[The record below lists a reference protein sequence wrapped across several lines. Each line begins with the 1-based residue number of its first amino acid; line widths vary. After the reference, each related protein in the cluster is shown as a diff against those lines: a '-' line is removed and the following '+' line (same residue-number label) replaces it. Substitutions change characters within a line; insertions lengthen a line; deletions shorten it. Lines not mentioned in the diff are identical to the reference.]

1 MFITSGG
8 QKSRMVATELK
19 SRCWQSSFFPGGSRG
34 QLVFLASPA
43 SRGCLCP
50 LALPSSIFKVSN
62 GQLGLSYTA
71 PFLVLK
77 LLLTSS
83 PFKDACDHIGPFQI
97 IQDILL
103 ILRSTDKQP

>member
-1 MFITSGG
+1 MFLGLYT
-8 QKSRMVATELK
+8 
-19 SRCWQSSFFPGGSRG
+19 
-34 QLVFLASPA
+34 
-43 SRGCLCP
+43 
-50 LALPSSIFKVSN
+50 LPSSIFKASN
-62 GQLGLSYTA
+62 GQLGLSHTA

-103 ILRSTDKQP
+103 ILRSADKQP